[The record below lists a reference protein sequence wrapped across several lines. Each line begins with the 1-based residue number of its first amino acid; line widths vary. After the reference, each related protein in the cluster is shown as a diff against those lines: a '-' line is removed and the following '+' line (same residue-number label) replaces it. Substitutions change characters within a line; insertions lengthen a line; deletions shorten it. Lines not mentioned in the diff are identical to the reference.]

1 MSKEIV
7 VRFARL
13 DDLDFAYQDGYIPA
27 KVLKPKIEAQVALN
41 PDRIEDVVIAEW
53 NGKRVGYVRLEY
65 LWSIVP
71 YISLIRVL
79 PEYRRQ
85 GVGKALLR
93 FIETFLREARV
104 TRHSTV
110 HRRLTNQNRKRG
122 IGMWGLKNVGSSL
135 ALMTGSVRCFS
146 AKVFDRLKYALKR
159 SITAAHLHIAIRLL
173 FFIYRGVNI

>member
-1 MSKEIV
+1 MSEGIV
-7 VRFARL
+7 IRFARV
-13 DDLDFAYQDGYIPA
+13 DDLDFAYQDGYITA
-27 KVLKPKIEAQVALN
+27 KILKTKIEAQLALN

-93 FIETFLREARV
+93 FIETFLRDAGHEALYSSSQADEPEPQAWH
-104 TRHSTV
+104 RHV
-110 HRRLTNQNRKRG
+110 GFEECGFIAGINDGVGEVFFRKR
-122 IGMWGLKNVGSSL
+122 L
-135 ALMTGSVRCFS
+135 R
-146 AKVFDRLKYALKR
+146 
-159 SITAAHLHIAIRLL
+159 
-173 FFIYRGVNI
+173 

>member
-1 MSKEIV
+1 MSEEIV
-7 VRFARL
+7 IRFARL

-27 KVLKPKIEAQVALN
+27 KILKSKIEAQLALN

-71 YISLIRVL
+71 YIALIQVL

-93 FIETFLREARV
+93 FIETFLREARHEALYSSSQADEPEPQAWH
-104 TRHSTV
+104 RHV
-110 HRRLTNQNRKRG
+110 GFVECGFIAGINHGVGEVFFRK
-122 IGMWGLKNVGSSL
+122 SL
-135 ALMTGSVRCFS
+135 R
-146 AKVFDRLKYALKR
+146 
-159 SITAAHLHIAIRLL
+159 
-173 FFIYRGVNI
+173 